1 MSYKDQKKL
10 DQGTVR
16 KIADYLFGKAKEES
30 DSQFLD
36 RRTDVSGKEMFRALT
51 YYRILQER
59 FDCVTAGSI
68 ADILERLS
76 ISVERK
82 GRIEAVHTLMQQF
95 PKTETLEQ
103 GISEL
108 LRKRIGGEAE

>member
-1 MSYKDQKKL
+1 MSYRDSKKI

-16 KIADYLFGKAKEES
+16 KIAEYLFGKAKEES

-36 RRTDVSGKEMFRALT
+36 RRTDVTGKEMFRALT

-59 FDCVTAGSI
+59 FECDTAGSI

-76 ISVERK
+76 ISVQRK
-82 GRIEAVHTLMQQF
+82 GRLEAVQTLMQQF

-108 LRKRIGGEAE
+108 LRKKISGEAD